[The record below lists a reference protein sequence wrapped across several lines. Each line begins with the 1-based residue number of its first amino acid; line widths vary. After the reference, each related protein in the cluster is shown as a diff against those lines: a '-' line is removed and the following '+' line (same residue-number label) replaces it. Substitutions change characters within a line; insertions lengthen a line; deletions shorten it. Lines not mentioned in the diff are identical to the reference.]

1 MTRRLLLSY
10 LSITMF
16 VLVVLEVPLGLVYS
30 RREHD
35 RFAASAALDAG
46 VLASFY
52 EDALEHGGDADPSPA
67 REYARRTGAR
77 VVVVDRGGVSLVDTG
92 AAVPR
97 DFSTR
102 PEIRAALAGERASGD
117 RPSDTLGTDLF
128 YTAAP
133 VASGGTVHGAV
144 RVTLDAHEVTERVRA
159 VWLALAV
166 TAAVALVV
174 VAGVGWM
181 LARSVTRPVRELRA
195 AANRYAEGDLRPLP
209 PPRSAAPELIGLSGS
224 LSSMARR
231 LDELL
236 LEQRAFVAD
245 ASHQL
250 RTPLTSIRL
259 RLENLQSHLTE
270 SDAEEVA
277 AITAETER
285 LAAIVA
291 QLLQLARAERPAP
304 ATSVD
309 LAAQTRD
316 RVDTWQAIA
325 DGADVELVVDTPA
338 EPVWVTAAAGSV
350 EQVLDNLIDN
360 AMHAAPPGTRIDV
373 IVTSSRGG
381 GSLVVA
387 DQGPG
392 LTDEQKVLARQRFW
406 RAEPSSPGGTGLG
419 LAIVDQLV
427 THSRGKMQIRDAPAG
442 GVEVKVDLLR

>member
-10 LSITMF
+10 LSITLF
-16 VLVVLEVPLGLVYS
+16 VLIVLEVPLGVVYS

-52 EDALEHGGDADPSPA
+52 EDALEHGSEVDPTPA
-67 REYARRTGAR
+67 TEYARRTGAR
-77 VVVVDRGGVSLVDTG
+77 VVVVDRDGTSLVDTE
-92 AAVPR
+92 ATVPR
-97 DFSTR
+97 DFSSR
-102 PEIRAALAGERASGD
+102 PEIRTALAGERASGD
-117 RPSDTLGTDLF
+117 RRSDTLGTDLF

-133 VASGGTVHGAV
+133 VASGGAVHGAV

-159 VWLALAV
+159 VWLALAG
-166 TAAVALVV
+166 TAAVVLVV
-174 VAGVGWM
+174 VAGVGWL

-195 AANRYAEGDLRPLP
+195 AADRYAEGDLRPLP
-209 PPRSAAPELIGLSGS
+209 PPRSAAPELVALSAS

-259 RLENLQSHLTE
+259 RLENLQSHLPAA
-270 SDAEEVA
+270 DAAEVA

-291 QLLQLARAERPAP
+291 QLLQLARAEQPAP
-304 ATSVD
+304 SRTVD
-309 LAAQTRD
+309 LAAQARD

-325 DGADVELVVDTPA
+325 DGAELELVVDTPPG
-338 EPVWVTAAAGSV
+338 PVWVTAADGAV

-360 AMHAAPPGTRIDV
+360 AMRASPPGTRIDV
-373 IVTSSRGG
+373 IVTSGPGG

-427 THSRGKMQIRDAPAG
+427 TRSGGAMQIRDAAAG
-442 GVEVKVDLLR
+442 GVEVQVDLTR